1 MDSLL
6 VYLARDIQYKNISW
20 ELLILLHLDDIANL
34 KLTPCFGEENLL
46 FLGEDDFINWF
57 RVDLFSCCFQLSIVD
72 NVQDQVYDKTQRCNN
87 VNPLV
92 KSISIVF
99 VTYFN
104 QCDLYSD
111 QKMVES
117 EDCLKQQP

>member
-46 FLGEDDFINWF
+46 FLGEDDLINWF
-57 RVDLFSCCFQLSIVD
+57 RVYLFSCCFQLSIVD
-72 NVQDQVYDKTQRCNN
+72 NVQDQDYDKT
-87 VNPLV
+87 
-92 KSISIVF
+92 
-99 VTYFN
+99 
-104 QCDLYSD
+104 
-111 QKMVES
+111 
-117 EDCLKQQP
+117 